1 MLVELPMVMECARS
15 PLPVV
20 PPLLLLLR
28 MLRGVEGSPA
38 GNHQQDSSSYGGV
51 PSAGWVWQCGTL

>member
-1 MLVELPMVMECARS
+1 MLVELPMVMECARR
-15 PLPVV
+15 PLPTV

-38 GNHQQDSSSYGGV
+38 GQQRQPLQGPFSRLGV
-51 PSAGWVWQCGTL
+51 